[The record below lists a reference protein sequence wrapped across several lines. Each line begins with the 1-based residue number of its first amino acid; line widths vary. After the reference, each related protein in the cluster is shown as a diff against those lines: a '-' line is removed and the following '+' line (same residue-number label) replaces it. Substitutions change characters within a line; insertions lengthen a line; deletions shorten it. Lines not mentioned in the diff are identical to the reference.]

1 MIKQSIDY
9 EVVCKEIL
17 KELPEKLQEFLKD
30 SKKILPLS
38 HYTHERYNA
47 KEAYRRDSVNKLAGR
62 KYQRKKP

>member
-1 MIKQSIDY
+1 
-9 EVVCKEIL
+9 L